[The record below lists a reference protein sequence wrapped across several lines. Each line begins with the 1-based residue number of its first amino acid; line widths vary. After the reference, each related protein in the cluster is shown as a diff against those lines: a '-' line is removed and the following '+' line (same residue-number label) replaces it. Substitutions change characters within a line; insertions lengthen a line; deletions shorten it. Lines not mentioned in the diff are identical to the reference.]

1 MQSHRIELYGQ
12 VIELPAPKVFAN
24 SIHKVFNPIENN
36 WHNKIINNFYNIF
49 ENLDEVY
56 ENSDKLARDVLS
68 ESVNAAMGILAKNS
82 IYDVDE
88 QKFIEC
94 YLSKYD
100 VWDDHFEMVA
110 SQYESI
116 IEETAQK
123 DAYRTQRRLNRRK
136 LVGFG
141 PAPSMENGYRS
152 PQQYA
157 DFSNAVDNI
166 GHGIF
171 NMMAK
176 GLTAIGNSIKKDE
189 IFKNPKTVKSI
200 DSAVCS
206 IILASKEA
214 VVDALNER
222 YDGAI
227 HHYTKEEMQKASA
240 IVTNVENG
248 RIPKSDIKQTLLHGL
263 QVFPYCR
270 GVYALLLREFG
281 SDGGGLD
288 QVIQYFGMAALR
300 DEKRKLIEAQKSGVE
315 AMPIDGCKKK
325 LLELAEYAKFIGY
338 DEFDGEAKVILETA
352 IKKEFE
358 RRRDSVN
365 LDSVVACRANLPILA
380 KVASEIG
387 YQKFEAEAKVILHRA
402 AKRDFR
408 LEAGKYSLETPEDCE
423 TNLPRL
429 KAFAK
434 DVGFIS
440 FESWSAEVQEQAAKH
455 AAEIAKQRNGARL
468 RWAFILL
475 IIGGIGLSRW
485 VGHLENSE
493 SRRDKVVSH
502 APNAIER
509 PSDAVVATP
518 QQVEPQGSS
527 EQNDV
532 QANSGTA
539 ALGSS
544 GITFDPGDVEEAPQ
558 STNVENTPQ
567 SEEDRA
573 RAARIA
579 ELEKHNLVGAV
590 AIYNQYTAIFRMNP
604 KTSKMEVYAFPN
616 GGSVYNQIVPIC
628 GDRSL
633 CAISE
638 FNKEWAN
645 NLMFDGVTAQFLIT
659 GVVLGVVKIE

>member
-1 MQSHRIELYGQ
+1 
-12 VIELPAPKVFAN
+12 
-24 SIHKVFNPIENN
+24 
-36 WHNKIINNFYNIF
+36 
-49 ENLDEVY
+49 
-56 ENSDKLARDVLS
+56 
-68 ESVNAAMGILAKNS
+68 
-82 IYDVDE
+82 
-88 QKFIEC
+88 
-94 YLSKYD
+94 
-100 VWDDHFEMVA
+100 
-110 SQYESI
+110 
-116 IEETAQK
+116 
-123 DAYRTQRRLNRRK
+123 
-136 LVGFG
+136 
-141 PAPSMENGYRS
+141 
-152 PQQYA
+152 
-157 DFSNAVDNI
+157 
-166 GHGIF
+166 
-171 NMMAK
+171 
-176 GLTAIGNSIKKDE
+176 
-189 IFKNPKTVKSI
+189 
-200 DSAVCS
+200 
-206 IILASKEA
+206 
-214 VVDALNER
+214 
-222 YDGAI
+222 
-227 HHYTKEEMQKASA
+227 MQKASA